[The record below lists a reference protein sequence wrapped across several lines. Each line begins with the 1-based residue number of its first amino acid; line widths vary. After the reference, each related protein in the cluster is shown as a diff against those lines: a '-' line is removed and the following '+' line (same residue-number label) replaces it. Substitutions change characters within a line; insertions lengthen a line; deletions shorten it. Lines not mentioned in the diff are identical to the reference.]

1 MSLSSIW
8 QVTCESSDQG
18 SSPVKGRV
26 SYDSRQMKAEFT
38 PLRTL
43 FPNSKI
49 VVQLHGKALTTSHC
63 SQSTNIKDALFSFHT
78 CNPPPKTVGIRLKD
92 QSNVTSVTSR
102 IRVSEC
108 TEWERKSWNEG
119 WARMHHYSCWFLI
132 PKWLILHVFLFPSGR
147 AASDCQLLRFI

>member
-8 QVTCESSDQG
+8 QVTCESPDQG

-38 PLRTL
+38 PQRTL

-63 SQSTNIKDALFSFHT
+63 SQSANIKDALFSFHT
-78 CNPPPKTVGIRLKD
+78 CNPPPKTIGIRLKD
-92 QSNVTSVTSR
+92 QSNVTLSYLTHT
-102 IRVSEC
+102 RVSEC
-108 TEWERKSWNEG
+108 TEWERKSWNEW
-119 WARMHHYSCWFLI
+119 WARKCTITVVDF
-132 PKWLILHVFLFPSGR
+132 
-147 AASDCQLLRFI
+147 